1 MYSFSIDYTVES
13 DELSDEIKSLKERI
27 NELETMLRTIVQ
39 PFQEMR
45 QSTNNYLRLIG
56 LMLEHGGLT
65 PDTILSEI
73 KDPIEKSIVRVLTK
87 KNDLNISQ
95 ITDHVRAERGTA
107 SRRIIRDK
115 IKNLEDKRKSFIGG
129 IDKKTFAKYEQ
140 LLKTRQGLAI
150 VPVNNNNCGYCYM
163 RVTHQKINEI
173 KMYKDLVFCE
183 NCVRI
188 LYIPED
194 IK

>member
-1 MYSFSIDYTVES
+1 MYHFAIDYTVES
-13 DELSDEIKSLKERI
+13 QELSEEIKSLKERI
-27 NELETMLRTIVQ
+27 NELETMLRTIIQ

-65 PDTILSEI
+65 PDSILSEI

-115 IKNLEDKRKSFIGG
+115 IKNLEEKNIIESKLKGSRNVYNLTPEVI
-129 IDKKTFAKYEQ
+129 KKWSQ
-140 LLKTRQGLAI
+140 LLGF
-150 VPVNNNNCGYCYM
+150 
-163 RVTHQKINEI
+163 I
-173 KMYKDLVFCE
+173 K
-183 NCVRI
+183 
-188 LYIPED
+188 
-194 IK
+194 